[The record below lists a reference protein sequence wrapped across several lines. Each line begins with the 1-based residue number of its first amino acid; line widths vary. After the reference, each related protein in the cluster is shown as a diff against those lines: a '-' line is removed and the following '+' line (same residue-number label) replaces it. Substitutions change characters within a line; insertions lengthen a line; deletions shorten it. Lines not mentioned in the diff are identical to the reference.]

1 MDLKVISYNCQS
13 VRSNYEI
20 ISKLLNDCDIL
31 FLQETFL
38 TDVNKD
44 ILDIINV
51 DFSSAQT
58 TAIRKCDQFF
68 GRASGGLAILWR
80 KSCKIKTFPI
90 YFNERIMAIKLIIGE
105 SSYLLINVYLNCDYG
120 NNESLIEYKNSM
132 AQLANFINSEA
143 YDDII
148 IAGDFN
154 SDPVKSRF
162 FKELKSFCAIFDL
175 KISSL
180 DNLPADSFTF
190 ISRNQSCG
198 TSWLDH
204 IIISSNSAMIKNP
217 SILYNFTFE
226 DHIPIK
232 FTFNIPDVDLNNELF
247 EIYPLNSVNSSILWN
262 KASESQINDY
272 TENLEGLSSNFCYSS
287 IICNNVLCN
296 NRGHM
301 EQLKNQFDEILNMIK
316 ISSDHLPRNLPRQH
330 KMVTGWNDNCKDLY
344 EKARAAFINWVKGG
358 RIRYGDL
365 FEQMKSSRS
374 IFKKALKFC
383 KNNEKRLKRQKFIRL
398 FQFGNRKQFWKES
411 RRLNPKKNIGTNY

>member
-1 MDLKVISYNCQS
+1 
-13 VRSNYEI
+13 
-20 ISKLLNDCDIL
+20 
-31 FLQETFL
+31 
-38 TDVNKD
+38 
-44 ILDIINV
+44 
-51 DFSSAQT
+51 
-58 TAIRKCDQFF
+58 
-68 GRASGGLAILWR
+68 
-80 KSCKIKTFPI
+80 
-90 YFNERIMAIKLIIGE
+90 MAIKLIIGE

-190 ISRNQSCG
+190 ISRNQTCG

-204 IIISSNSAMIKNP
+204 IISSNSNMIKNP

-247 EIYPLNSVNSSILWN
+247 EIYPFNSVNSNILWN
-262 KASESQINDY
+262 K
-272 TENLEGLSSNFCYSS
+272 
-287 IICNNVLCN
+287 
-296 NRGHM
+296 H
-301 EQLKNQFDEILNMIK
+301 
-316 ISSDHLPRNLPRQH
+316 P
-330 KMVTGWNDNCKDLY
+330 
-344 EKARAAFINWVKGG
+344 
-358 RIRYGDL
+358 
-365 FEQMKSSRS
+365 SR
-374 IFKKALKFC
+374 K
-383 KNNEKRLKRQKFIRL
+383 
-398 FQFGNRKQFWKES
+398 
-411 RRLNPKKNIGTNY
+411 